1 MVKSAD
7 IEYKGQCHCRSNGFT
22 TQAQQSLTV
31 LPTPPE
37 LLITAGMGGPQAHT
51 GLLSTSAAQPVSS
64 SKAAGQS

>member
-31 LPTPPE
+31 LPTRPE
-37 LLITAGMGGPQAHT
+37 LLSTAGMGGPQAHT
-51 GLLSTSAAQPVSS
+51 GLLSTSVTQPVSS

>member
-22 TQAQQSLTV
+22 TEAQQSLTV

-37 LLITAGMGGPQAHT
+37 LLITAGMGRPQAHT
-51 GLLSTSAAQPVSS
+51 G
-64 SKAAGQS
+64 